1 MSNDKFGV
9 FDFDGTIVDT
19 MPVYFGLSSEIMER
33 EYGLSGEEFQA
44 YSKLYT
50 GMPTDVIFKGFL
62 EIHHKPTDKIKDNL
76 QYFFEVVNSRDF
88 PIIEGAR
95 EAIEDVYR
103 KGFKLFISTGS
114 ETKKTEERLEKLDLL
129 KYFSIVYGSSE
140 IEKGPEH
147 IDDFAKASQVSLEY
161 FAKNSFLLGDG
172 PGDMKLAKTCKM
184 KALGVAHTF
193 SSDYLMQAGA
203 DRVFEKIKEVENAE
217 LI

>member
-33 EYGLSGEEFQA
+33 EYGLSGEEFQT

-50 GMPTDVIFKGFL
+50 GMPTDVIFRGFL
-62 EIHHKPTDKIKDNL
+62 ENHHKPTDKVKDNL

-129 KYFSIVYGSSE
+129 KYFSMVYGSSE

-147 IDDFAKASQVSLEY
+147 IDDFAKA
-161 FAKNSFLLGDG
+161 
-172 PGDMKLAKTCKM
+172 
-184 KALGVAHTF
+184 
-193 SSDYLMQAGA
+193 
-203 DRVFEKIKEVENAE
+203 
-217 LI
+217 